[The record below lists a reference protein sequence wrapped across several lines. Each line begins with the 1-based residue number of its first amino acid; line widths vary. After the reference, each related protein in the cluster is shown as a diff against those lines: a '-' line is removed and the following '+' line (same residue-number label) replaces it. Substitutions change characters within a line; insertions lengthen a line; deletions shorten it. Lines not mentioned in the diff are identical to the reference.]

1 MCRNHRFSSE
11 YQSLVHHMLID
22 VLLPYVTVKHKEMPS
37 QVAKLNMAAAH
48 FLKKCLTFMD
58 RGFVFRLINVYI
70 SSLSTCDST
79 FVRNAKLL
87 FMKIVISHEHYVS
100 LNLPV
105 QNRQTPQGWSPHS
118 QYYMSDEYCRHH
130 FLTAILLREV
140 SNSFCLPYEYRH
152 SAIACFRDLLAKHE
166 LDDRYQS
173 KVCNNLVKFL
183 FFLWIRSC

>member
-1 MCRNHRFSSE
+1 MRRNERFSSE
-11 YQSLVHHMLID
+11 YQSRVHHLLID

-37 QVAKLNMAAAH
+37 QVAKLNIAAAH

-70 SSLSTCDST
+70 NSLSTCDST
-79 FVRNAKLL
+79 FVRSAKLL

-100 LNLPV
+100 FNLPV
-105 QNRQTPQGWSPHS
+105 QNGQTPQGWSPHS
-118 QYYMSDEYCRHH
+118 QYYMSDDYCRHH

-140 SNSFCLPYEYRH
+140 SNSFCSPYEYRH

-173 KVCNNLVKFL
+173 KVCNNTVKFII
-183 FFLWIRSC
+183 FII